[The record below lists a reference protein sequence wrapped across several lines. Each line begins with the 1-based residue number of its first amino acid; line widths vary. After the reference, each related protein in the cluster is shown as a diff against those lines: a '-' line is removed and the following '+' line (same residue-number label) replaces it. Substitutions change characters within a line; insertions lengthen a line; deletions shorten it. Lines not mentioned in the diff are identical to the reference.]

1 MYASICISFSLSK
14 WICLYFKCSPADAL
28 IKAFV
33 KTDIA
38 FRSELDSHRESKRVI
53 QKDWHPGC
61 TAATAFIVGNK
72 LFVANAGD
80 CRTILCR
87 AGRPVVLSRVS
98 VDLMLLLFVFVFPF
112 TCHMS

>member
-1 MYASICISFSLSK
+1 M
-14 WICLYFKCSPADAL
+14 
-28 IKAFV
+28 

-38 FRSELDSHRESKRVI
+38 FRSELDSYRESKRTN

-61 TAATAFIVGNK
+61 TAVAALIVRNK

-87 AGRPVVLSRVS
+87 AGHPIVLSRVS
-98 VDLMLLLFVFVFPF
+98 GDLF
-112 TCHMS
+112 